1 MADVLAKRRNEHRDM
16 HIGRMPWEDE
26 GRDCG
31 DTTEGK
37 EH

>member
-1 MADVLAKRRNEHRDM
+1 MSDVLAKRRNEHRDM
-16 HIGRMPWEDE
+16 HIGRMPWEE